1 MILFL
6 NLKTFFRVLPD
17 IESYHI
23 PTLTNPTTLNPA
35 PLRYLLKSSYN
46 PYPVQQFWET
56 DRRSPLLLVHRWHFS
71 EGSHNTHRNMI
82 PHPPFLPM
90 SMKEAARLG
99 ISQFDIILVNGDAYV
114 DHPSFGTALI
124 GRVLWDKGYT
134 VGIIAQPDWKSDR
147 DFTVLG
153 APRLFFGV
161 SSGSVD
167 SMVNNFTPNLKRRK
181 KDVYSPGGI
190 PRRPDRA
197 TIVYADRLH
206 ALYPGIPIVIGGIEA
221 SLRRFAHYDYWQDR
235 IRQSILA
242 DAPADLLVFGMGER
256 QVCDIARRLDAGEPA
271 NKIRDIPGTA
281 CKMDLAEWR
290 ASHRVGIVAIPSF
303 SEVSR
308 DKTAYARAFALHYS
322 EQDPVRGRPVAQPHQ
337 KTVIVQN
344 PPARP
349 LTTPELDHVYELP
362 FSRRAHPS
370 YRQPVPAL
378 EPVQFS
384 VTSHRGCFGACSFC
398 ALTHHQG
405 RIVQSRSI
413 GSIVREV
420 ERMAKMPEFR
430 GTVQDVGGPTANMY
444 GLACRQ
450 WAASGACPDRHCTPA
465 CPNLS
470 TDHGRQVE
478 LLQRL
483 REIPGV
489 RHVFVSSGV
498 RYDLI
503 PAGDDAYLT
512 ELCGYHVSGHL
523 KVAPEHIV
531 EAVTACMNKPGVETF
546 DAFRARFEPLQE
558 GKHKRQYLLPYFMSG
573 HPGCTV
579 ADMIEL
585 AEYIRDNNL
594 YTEQVQ
600 DFTPTPMSVATCM
613 YYTGLDPF
621 TMQPVHVPRG
631 REKRIQ
637 RAMLQYRDPK
647 NRKLVTE
654 GLRAAGREDLITTF
668 QLG

>member
-1 MILFL
+1 
-6 NLKTFFRVLPD
+6 
-17 IESYHI
+17 
-23 PTLTNPTTLNPA
+23 
-35 PLRYLLKSSYN
+35 
-46 PYPVQQFWET
+46 
-56 DRRSPLLLVHRWHFS
+56 
-71 EGSHNTHRNMI
+71 
-82 PHPPFLPM
+82 M

-99 ISQFDIILVNGDAYV
+99 ISRFDIILVTGDAYV
-114 DHPSFGTALI
+114 DHPSFGTALV
-124 GRVLWDKGYT
+124 GRVLWDAGYT
-134 VGIIAQPDWKSDR
+134 VGIIAQPDWKADR
-147 DFTVLG
+147 DFTALC

-181 KDVYSPGGI
+181 KDAYSPGKI

-206 ALYPGIPIVIGGIEA
+206 AVFMGVPILIGGIEA
-221 SLRRFAHYDYWQDR
+221 SLRRFAHYDFWQDR

-281 CKMDLAEWR
+281 YKMDLAEWR
-290 ASHRVGIVAIPSF
+290 GSPRDGIVEIPSF

-308 DKTAYARAFALHYS
+308 DKTAYARAFALHYA
-322 EQDPVRGRPVAQPHQ
+322 EQDPIRGKPVAQPHQ

-344 PPARP
+344 PPALP
-349 LTTPELDHVYELP
+349 LTPPELDHIYELP
-362 FSRRAHPS
+362 FSRHAHPS

-405 RIVQSRSI
+405 RIVQSRSAD
-413 GSIVREV
+413 SIVREV
-420 ERMAKMPEFR
+420 ERMVTMPEFK

-470 TDHGRQVE
+470 TDHAQQVE

-483 REIPGV
+483 RKIPGV
-489 RHVFVSSGV
+489 RNVFVSSGI
-498 RYDLI
+498 RYDLV
-503 PAGDDAYLT
+503 PPDDALYLA

-531 EAVTACMNKPGVETF
+531 EAVTACMNKPSGEVFE
-546 DAFRARFEPLQE
+546 AFRTRFEALQE
-558 GKHKRQYLLPYFMSG
+558 GKRKRQYLLPYFMSG

-621 TMQPVHVPRG
+621 TLRPVHVPRG
-631 REKRIQ
+631 REKKIQ
-637 RAMLQYRDPK
+637 RALLQYRDTK

-654 GLRAAGREDLITTF
+654 GLRDAGREDLIQAF
-668 QLG
+668 QVR